1 VVMLEFAV
9 AFKVRTDWLVLDAC
23 WTAQVEGFQPL
34 TNDGKPLTMTRR
46 DDGTYEVDVVEE
58 K

>member
-1 VVMLEFAV
+1 MLEFAV
-9 AFKVRTDWLVLDAC
+9 AFKVRADWLVLDAC